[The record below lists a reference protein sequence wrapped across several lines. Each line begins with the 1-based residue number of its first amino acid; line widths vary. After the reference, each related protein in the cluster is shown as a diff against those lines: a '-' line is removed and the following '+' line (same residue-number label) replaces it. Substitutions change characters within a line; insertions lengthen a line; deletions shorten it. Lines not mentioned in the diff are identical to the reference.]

1 MAVVTNFSPD
11 KLAIGPGLIW
21 YNVAV
26 PGAGARLAI
35 DSDGKPTVASSPN
48 AKHIGYTAAGAKF
61 SVKPEIQR
69 HFADEE
75 VNPVHQSITQSVAT
89 ISADVQLLDDFDVL
103 ELLSSGV
110 GTRVTGD
117 GFDSIT
123 GGIAEL
129 RYTSIAVIFA
139 LKDDPT
145 KFGVFHLYNAA
156 NEGGFEVALS
166 RKSLSQSNVVFT
178 GLALQG
184 RAPTDTSWNRWSMRE
199 VE

>member
-1 MAVVTNFSPD
+1 MPVVTNFSPD
-11 KLAIGPGLIW
+11 KLAVGPGLIW

-26 PGAGARLAI
+26 PGPGARMVLGP
-35 DSDGKPTVASSPN
+35 DGKPDATANPN

-69 HFADEE
+69 HYADEE

-103 ELLSSGV
+103 ELLASGV
-110 GTRVTGD
+110 GTRVTGS

-123 GGIAEL
+123 GGIAPL
-129 RYTSIAVIFA
+129 KYTSIAVIWSIIN
-139 LKDDPT
+139 DPT

-166 RKSLSQSNVVFT
+166 RKSLAQSNVVFT
-178 GLALQG
+178 GLALEG
-184 RAPTDTSWNRWSMRE
+184 RAPTDTSWNRWSERAIS
-199 VE
+199 